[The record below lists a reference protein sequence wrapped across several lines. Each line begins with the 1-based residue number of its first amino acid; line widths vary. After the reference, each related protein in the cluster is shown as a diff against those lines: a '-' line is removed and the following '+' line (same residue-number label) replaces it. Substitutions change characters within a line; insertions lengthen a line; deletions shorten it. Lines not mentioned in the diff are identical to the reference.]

1 MDALSLQ
8 HSILFVVHAG
18 EGVGL
23 GHLTR
28 SLVAAR
34 SLVLRL
40 GAQVDFVAVG
50 QKIDHSLAREF
61 SIHFSVTHGPVDV
74 VVDQCTKNKPYAAIC
89 LDLFNPLLV
98 ESLGPVLEDIRK
110 IGCQIVAI
118 DSLTGFEGLID
129 LLYVPSFMQPA
140 FVEAGEFQGRLA
152 YGWNAYLLNAQSTDQ
167 KLSRG
172 GSILVLTGGSDVTRL
187 GQSWPK
193 IFNECLP
200 RGSVVHWVTGPFSE
214 RPTIPDPS
222 SIDFREH
229 IAPVGLSAL
238 MNRAEVAVTVFG
250 VSFFELVALGVPT
263 VVFSPY
269 GEKDSRE
276 LGEIAKTRIAL
287 VADHADDA
295 AKKTAMLLGDN
306 DLKNQISN
314 TARDKIKSFDGK
326 FFADEVSAVL
336 NA

>member
-1 MDALSLQ
+1 M
-8 HSILFVVHAG
+8 VHAG
-18 EGVGL
+18 KGIGL

-28 SLVAAR
+28 SLVAAQ
-34 SLVLRL
+34 SLALRL

-50 QKIDHSLAREF
+50 QEIDGALAREF
-61 SIHFSVTHGPVDV
+61 NVHFSITHGPIDV
-74 VVDQCTKNKPYAAIC
+74 VVDRLTKNNHYAAIC
-89 LDLFNPLLV
+89 LDLFNPLLM
-98 ESLGPVLEDIRK
+98 EGLGLVLEDLRK
-110 IGCQIVAI
+110 MGCQIVAI

-140 FVEAGEFQGRLA
+140 FIEASEFQGRLA
-152 YGWNAYLLNAQSTDQ
+152 YGWNAYLLNVQSRDQ
-167 KLSRG
+167 MLTRE

-187 GQSWPK
+187 GQTWPK

-200 RGSVVHWVTGPFSE
+200 RGSMVHWVTGPFSE
-214 RPTIPDPS
+214 RPTIPNPS
-222 SIDFREH
+222 SIDFTEH
-229 IAPVGLSAL
+229 LAPAGLSAL
-238 MNRAEVAVTVFG
+238 MHRAEVAVTVFG
-250 VSFFELVALGVPT
+250 VSFFELIAVGVPT

-276 LGEIAKTRIAL
+276 LGEIAKNRVAL
-287 VADHADDA
+287 VAEDANDA
-295 AKKTAMLLGDN
+295 AKKVAMLLGDC
-306 DLKNQISN
+306 DLRNQLSN